1 MSKTTKNSRLPSLH
15 LTQQLM
21 AIPFIFILSSA
32 LLLGSPPTKASAA
45 DAEQKSQNTTTQQST
60 DTFSSLKD
68 ISNQIDSF
76 ISDVKGFVQNEV
88 FGSLNQILQ
97 STIGAI
103 KIPDL
108 GDLVQQI
115 MKGDELPEA
124 GQTANQWENN
134 LPNSYAIRQEVAR
147 ASERA
152 AAIGVAQ
159 GETLSKEAQ
168 QKSEQVR
175 QQSATAA
182 SEAEQMAQDSET
194 TDTSQQILRNVSQQ
208 LKDSAAIANLQL
220 QEAQQ
225 ARTDRALSLTLE
237 AQAAKELSEAN
248 TRERQE
254 AIAQT
259 NGAAFYTGLISVP
272 GGVVLDRDSSTSA
285 K

>member
-1 MSKTTKNSRLPSLH
+1 MIGLSTALSIIIL
-15 LTQQLM
+15 
-21 AIPFIFILSSA
+21 IPFIFILSSA

-45 DAEQKSQNTTTQQST
+45 DAEQKSQNPTTQQST

-88 FGSLNQILQ
+88 FGSLNQMLQ

-152 AAIGVAQ
+152 AAH
-159 GETLSKEAQ
+159 
-168 QKSEQVR
+168 
-175 QQSATAA
+175 
-182 SEAEQMAQDSET
+182 
-194 TDTSQQILRNVSQQ
+194 
-208 LKDSAAIANLQL
+208 
-220 QEAQQ
+220 
-225 ARTDRALSLTLE
+225 
-237 AQAAKELSEAN
+237 
-248 TRERQE
+248 
-254 AIAQT
+254 
-259 NGAAFYTGLISVP
+259 
-272 GGVVLDRDSSTSA
+272 
-285 K
+285 